1 MRGRVLGI
9 LAVSRSFGDH
19 SLKQFVPSLPFY
31 RNDQIIQ
38 EDKFIIIACDGVW
51 DVLTDQEAVD
61 FVKLKID
68 EALKETSESATPF
81 ASFEN
86 KVARQ
91 LIDEALEKGST
102 DNITVQIVLL

>member
-1 MRGRVLGI
+1 MEDQFII
-9 LAVSRSFGDH
+9 LAS
-19 SLKQFVPSLPFY
+19 
-31 RNDQIIQ
+31 
-38 EDKFIIIACDGVW
+38 DGLW
-51 DVLTDQEAVD
+51 DVFESQEAVD
-61 FVKLKID
+61 FVKIKID
-68 EALKETSESATPF
+68 EAVKETSESATPF